1 MIANLTEPTTNLSGA
16 RHLHVESC
24 QCNLKRFHVPLAH
37 IGLEEQQPSTRPT
50 RKLQPPKAQPSGTVQ
65 YSTVAAHLSS
75 NPRTSPADPPGTCRR
90 WRHLYQNADNFVSCS
105 KQPFGQTFSATR
117 DLATL
122 GSTAPVHALATKCP
136 NRHAASSMVFL

>member
-1 MIANLTEPTTNLSGA
+1 MSLS
-16 RHLHVESC
+16 HT
-24 QCNLKRFHVPLAH
+24 
-37 IGLEEQQPSTRPT
+37 IGLEEQQPSTPPA

-90 WRHLYQNADNFVSCS
+90 WRPLYQNADDFVSCS
-105 KQPFGQTFSATR
+105 KQPVGQAFSATR

-122 GSTAPVHALATKCP
+122 GSTAPRTRSGHQMSKQACSFLHDISVNSNA
-136 NRHAASSMVFL
+136 NRSTVRFY